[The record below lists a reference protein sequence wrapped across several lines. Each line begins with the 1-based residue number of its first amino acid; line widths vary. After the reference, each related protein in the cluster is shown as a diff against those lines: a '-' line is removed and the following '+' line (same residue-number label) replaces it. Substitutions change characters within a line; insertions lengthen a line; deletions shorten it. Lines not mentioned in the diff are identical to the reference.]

1 MAYKSTMLF
10 DAISNVLTTK
20 SWETYRRHVSDERWK
35 DCTGYM
41 LRKYMT
47 MVPDQRAQDLV
58 IRNYV
63 QLERLDD
70 KTLYAWLIRN
80 VPRQRSGFVRYVR

>member
-35 DCTGYM
+35 DCTKFM
-41 LRKYMT
+41 LLKYMT
-47 MVPDQRAQDLV
+47 MVPDHRVQELV
-58 IRNYV
+58 IGDYAR
-63 QLERLDD
+63 LERLDD

-80 VPRQRSGFVRYVR
+80 VPKQRSGFVRYVR